1 MLILVNNVKVLGI
14 LWKVVMFKFFIVFVD
29 KIVINEMLN

>member
-14 LWKVVMFKFFIVFVD
+14 LWKVVMFKFLIVFVD